1 MYVKTIFSHLCDLH
15 NIFFIFVLKASYNV
29 VAVLSFWWLDFTTL
43 YVHTPVKNRHSLNLQ
58 CHLRF
63 SFQSSNIFSYPKQN
77 NNSRMA
83 KRSSSEMIMGK
94 LEEGRQLLERKRDM
108 MMHEE
113 GEGITRTE
121 SLSSSNRYWWYLFL
135 SYP

>member
-1 MYVKTIFSHLCDLH
+1 
-15 NIFFIFVLKASYNV
+15 
-29 VAVLSFWWLDFTTL
+29 
-43 YVHTPVKNRHSLNLQ
+43 
-58 CHLRF
+58 
-63 SFQSSNIFSYPKQN
+63 
-77 NNSRMA
+77 MA

-121 SLSSSNRYWWYLFL
+121 SLSSSNRYW
-135 SYP
+135 